1 MEAGF
6 LEVAAV
12 FGGGIRGCLGSSS
25 STWTLGGTLPATKMP
40 RQRDLLRAL
49 VTLMKTLAAAYGIT
63 ISATNVRPEVVQPP
77 KSMPQ
82 TLKLKGPAPQFH
94 KEISPLSGQTGEYC

>member
-6 LEVAAV
+6 SEAAAV

-49 VTLMKTLAAAYGIT
+49 VTLMKTLAAAYGIVV
-63 ISATNVRPEVVQPP
+63 ATNSFRTEKCVPRGRSASKIYAPD
-77 KSMPQ
+77 PQ
-82 TLKLKGPAPQFH
+82 TEWPSPP
-94 KEISPLSGQTGEYC
+94 ISQLN